1 MPNQSKQTIRLPIDL
16 SQLTLL
22 FGKTG
27 FKEEIDDKEK
37 FYMKNDGQ
45 TFKLA
50 ELNQCKIEGMVV
62 PPYLD
67 LSVESSYIHQDG

>member
-1 MPNQSKQTIRLPIDL
+1 
-16 SQLTLL
+16 
-22 FGKTG
+22 
-27 FKEEIDDKEK
+27 
-37 FYMKNDGQ
+37 MKNDGQ